1 MTNISSTPTAA
12 DTRTS
17 NVAYTNEQ
25 RQTVPAK
32 EGSKTE
38 NKDTAKQT
46 KRDDVDVAVKDLN
59 LTLDSLNVRRE
70 FRVDDSINDVVVK
83 IIDKDDQ
90 KVIRQIPSEEAIKLS
105 KNIREMVGILYDST
119 S

>member
-1 MTNISSTPTAA
+1 MSSISITPTAA

-32 EGSKTE
+32 EGSRSGNQEEEKKPRKNEVNTAVSE
-38 NKDTAKQT
+38 LNK
-46 KRDDVDVAVKDLN
+46 
-59 LTLDSLNVRRE
+59 TLDSLNVRRE
-70 FRVDDSINDVVVK
+70 FRIDDSINEVIVK
-83 IIDKDDQ
+83 IIDKDEQ

-105 KNIREMVGILYDST
+105 KNIREMVGLLYDST

>member
-1 MTNISSTPTAA
+1 MTSISTTPTAA

-17 NVAYTNEQ
+17 NVAYVNEQ

-32 EGSKTE
+32 EGSKNE
-38 NKDTAKQT
+38 NREAAQQP
-46 KRDDVDVAVKDLN
+46 KRDDVDTAVKDLN
-59 LTLDSLNVRRE
+59 QTLNALNVRRE
-70 FRVDDSINDVVVK
+70 FQVDDSTKDVVVK

-90 KVIRQIPSEEAIKLS
+90 SVIRQIPSEEAIKLS
-105 KNIREMVGILYDST
+105 RNIREMVGILYDST

>member
-17 NVAYTNEQ
+17 NVAYTSEQ

-32 EGSKTE
+32 EGSKNE
-38 NKDTAKQT
+38 NKEETQRPK
-46 KRDDVDVAVKDLN
+46 KEEVDVAVSDLN
-59 LTLDSLNVRRE
+59 QTLDSLNVRRE